1 MTETETVLVADVG
14 GTWIRFALARV
25 SPGAAPTLGSQ
36 RRLAVQDHA
45 SLIVAARC
53 YLQCLDSSQT
63 PPDRAVLA
71 VAGRVDGHR
80 AIMTNHPWNIDAVEC
95 SQALAM
101 RQVQLIN
108 DFAAQAL
115 AVPHLG
121 EGDRV
126 ALCGSV
132 SVRLGPPAQT
142 YVILGPGTG
151 LGVSALL
158 SRSGQHFALESEGGH
173 AAFAPKTDRQRAI
186 LDVLGARFQRVSY
199 ERLLSGAGLS
209 NLHWAVARRAGIA
222 DALPIQP
229 EDVTERARAGDP
241 LANEAIELFCEVL
254 GAFAGD
260 LVLTFGGWDGVFLS
274 GGLVPVLLDQLQGE
288 KFRRAF
294 EDKGRFSTQIAHVP
308 VFAVTHPQ
316 AGLLGAAASARQ
328 PALATVPVGPVRGG
342 SQPDGQPADPDS
354 RLRAT

>member
-1 MTETETVLVADVG
+1 MSETETVLVADIG

-25 SPGAAPTLGSQ
+25 KPGAAPTLGAQ
-36 RRLAVQDHA
+36 RRLAVRDHA
-45 SLIVAARC
+45 SLIAAARC
-53 YLQCLDSSQT
+53 YLQCLEPSQT
-63 PPDRAVLA
+63 PPDSAVLA
-71 VAGRVDGHR
+71 VAGRVVGHQ

-95 SQALAM
+95 GQALAM

-121 EGDRV
+121 VDDRI
-126 ALCGSV
+126 ALGGSA
-132 SVRLGPPAQT
+132 SAKRGPPAQT

-151 LGVSALL
+151 LGVSALVC
-158 SRSGQHFALESEGGH
+158 RSGQHFALESEGGH

-186 LDVLGARFQRVSY
+186 LGMLGSRFQRVSY

-209 NLHWAVARRAGIA
+209 NLHWAVARRAGAA
-222 DALPIQP
+222 DVQPVRP

-241 LANEAIELFCEVL
+241 LASEAIELFCEVL
-254 GAFAGD
+254 GAFSGD

-288 KFRRAF
+288 IFRRAF
-294 EDKGRFSTQIAHVP
+294 EEKGRFSAQMAQVP

-316 AGLLGAAASARQ
+316 AGLLGAAATAWQSVL
-328 PALATVPVGPVRGG
+328 PAVPVGPIRVA
-342 SQPDGQPADPDS
+342 GQPAGTPCSLRPDQE
-354 RLRAT
+354 